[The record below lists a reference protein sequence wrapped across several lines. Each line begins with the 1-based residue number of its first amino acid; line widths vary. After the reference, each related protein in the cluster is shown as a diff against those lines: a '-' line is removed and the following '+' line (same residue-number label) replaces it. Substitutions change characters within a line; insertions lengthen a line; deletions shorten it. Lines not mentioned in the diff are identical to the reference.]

1 MFCCV
6 FVAFVLCVPAAN
18 WLIQNVGTQCIPNG
32 PCLVPVGFG
41 LMAPSGA
48 VLIGLALALRD
59 WLHHHSDSGWPVVLA
74 LAIGCGLSA
83 VSSTPV
89 LATASAT
96 AFLLSELVDY
106 GVYRTAPGRRPTKII
121 LSGVSG
127 AIADS
132 LIFTIVAFG
141 TVKWAPGLLIAK
153 LYASAIYAIVMRVRG
168 AR

>member
-1 MFCCV
+1 MFRCV

-48 VLIGLALALRD
+48 VLIGVALALRD
-59 WLHHHSDSGWPVVLA
+59 WLHHHSDSGWPVFLA

-83 VSSTPV
+83 VSATPV

-106 GVYRTAPGRRPTKII
+106 GVYRAVPGRRPTKIL
-121 LSGVSG
+121 LSGAAG
-127 AIADS
+127 AVTDS
-132 LIFTIVAFG
+132 LVFTLVAFG
-141 TVKWAPGLLIAK
+141 TVKWAPGLLLAK
-153 LYASAIYAIVMRVRG
+153 LYASVVYALVVRVRG